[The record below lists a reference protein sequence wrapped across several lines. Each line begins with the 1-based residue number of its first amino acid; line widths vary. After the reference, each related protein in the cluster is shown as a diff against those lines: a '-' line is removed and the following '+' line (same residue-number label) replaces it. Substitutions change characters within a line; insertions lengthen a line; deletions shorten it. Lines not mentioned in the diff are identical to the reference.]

1 MLSFEEYSEEIL
13 NLEDEI
19 AAVERRM
26 EYRRIELLG
35 PRLYE
40 GTNPSRRLTDEEEIR
55 LDRDHEL
62 IELRHSKQ
70 ILQSRLWYLKGVGE
84 LPKLG

>member
-13 NLEDEI
+13 NLEDKM

-26 EYRRIELLG
+26 EYRKIELLG

-40 GTNPSRRLTDEEEIR
+40 GTSRRLTDEEEMR
-55 LDRDHEL
+55 LDRDPEL